1 MSLKLEIVTPTGKVL
16 DTVVNE
22 VVAPG
27 ALGEFAVLPNHRP
40 GIVLLG
46 GGAIRF
52 DGGVVFVRGG
62 VAEISAERVLV
73 LADEAVKAENAGAVN
88 AAAILDKL
96 ATETAAQLRRQ
107 VGRARRFRHP
117 FRQDRL
123 LVMKHAW
130 TGAPRH
136 LPRPWRRG
144 CERRFSRGRHMDSC
158 GSEELQRGPN
168 RRVTSRGSRR

>member
-16 DTVVNE
+16 DTVVTE

-46 GGAIRF
+46 GGAIRYE
-52 DGGVVFVRGG
+52 GGVVFVRGG

-73 LADEAVKAENAGAVN
+73 LADEAVRAENAGTVN

-96 ATETAAQLRRQ
+96 AADTSTLEFVSDEQQQHLET
-107 VGRARRFRHP
+107 
-117 FRQDRL
+117 
-123 LVMKHAW
+123 
-130 TGAPRH
+130 
-136 LPRPWRRG
+136 
-144 CERRFSRGRHMDSC
+144 ERRYAEAILSGGR
-158 GSEELQRGPN
+158 
-168 RRVTSRGSRR
+168 

>member
-73 LADEAVKAENAGAVN
+73 LADEAVKAENAGTVN

-96 ATETAAQLRRQ
+96 AAETAAHEFVSDEQQ
-107 VGRARRFRHP
+107 QHFE
-117 FRQDRL
+117 
-123 LVMKHAW
+123 
-130 TGAPRH
+130 T
-136 LPRPWRRG
+136 
-144 CERRFSRGRHMDSC
+144 ERRYAEAILSAGR
-158 GSEELQRGPN
+158 
-168 RRVTSRGSRR
+168 

>member
-73 LADEAVKAENAGAVN
+73 LADEAVKAENAGTVN
-88 AAAILDKL
+88 ATAILDKL
-96 ATETAAQLRRQ
+96 AAETAAHEFVSDEQQ
-107 VGRARRFRHP
+107 QHFE
-117 FRQDRL
+117 
-123 LVMKHAW
+123 
-130 TGAPRH
+130 T
-136 LPRPWRRG
+136 
-144 CERRFSRGRHMDSC
+144 ERRYAEAILSGGR
-158 GSEELQRGPN
+158 
-168 RRVTSRGSRR
+168 

>member
-73 LADEAVKAENAGAVN
+73 LADEAVKAENAGTVN

-96 ATETAAQLRRQ
+96 ASETAAHEFVSDEQQ
-107 VGRARRFRHP
+107 QHFE
-117 FRQDRL
+117 
-123 LVMKHAW
+123 
-130 TGAPRH
+130 T
-136 LPRPWRRG
+136 
-144 CERRFSRGRHMDSC
+144 ERRYAEAILAAGR
-158 GSEELQRGPN
+158 
-168 RRVTSRGSRR
+168 